1 MLTKNIN
8 FTNFSNIKKN
18 IKIKKIFNELKNNFL
33 EKKDKLLLSLSNNYE
48 YSFKIN
54 QIEKYKKFKFFNIIG
69 MGGSALGTKAIYSF
83 LKFKI
88 KKKFFEFYH

>member
-8 FTNFSNIKKN
+8 FTNFSNTKKN
-18 IKIKKIFNELKNNFL
+18 IKTIKIFNDLKKGFL
-33 EKKDKLLLSLSNNYE
+33 EKKDKLLLSLSHNYE

-54 QIEKYKKFKFFNIIG
+54 QIKKYKKFKFFNIIG
-69 MGGSALGTKAIYSF
+69 MGGSSLGTAAIYSF

-88 KKKFFEFYH
+88 KKNFFF